1 MATKWKKISRSNW
14 FKILLAVLYIVCFGA
29 MGFVT
34 CYVPANYSLNYNEVF
49 EEIPWK
55 SFEEKQSETLCW
67 YALCLESLA
76 FEPANQISEA
86 NDGSKTYID
95 INAMEETATDP
106 IMVNWLSA
114 IVKNLNFYIRIETID
129 GSVYEN
135 NYDHKAYLT
144 FSHDKGWSDANMQR
158 RGGDFDS
165 CAWLKNITVGIPS
178 YEYDEIVYRFG
189 ICRPMLI
196 NALIADLCILAV
208 IIFLTVLMCRIIG
221 EKPDG
226 EKTSGK
232 FFRAYYEILTVLA
245 IIAGICAY
253 QIPYSLLFYNSQTYH
268 TLFWPVSLILTSV
281 FLLTAL
287 MGAIL
292 LYLTCCIA
300 VRAKNGL
307 IRDGSLLIKALRLLG
322 KSLLFAKDVF
332 TGQSFKSKASK
343 KVLAI
348 DASFIV
354 ITLLSVLCLFIGS
367 YVNINSYSVN
377 LSFSTLVFMTVTA
390 IILVMLILF
399 LYGRYSIIKDQSEL
413 ERQIEQICSGNDQ
426 YRPVL
431 SKNSAY
437 EESSRQ
443 LTELGESYKK
453 SLAEQ
458 IKSERMKVDLITNVS
473 HDLKTPLTSI
483 ISYVDLLS
491 KETLPPQAQEYVSV
505 LQQKSE
511 RLQSIVADVF
521 DLAKVTSGEIAVSLE
536 ALDLSKLSEQ
546 AFAEM
551 EDKFAGFEVRRK
563 ICQPP
568 VTVLGDGKKLYRI
581 IQNLLDNA
589 LKYSLK
595 GTRIYYTLE
604 KSENKAVISIVNTSS
619 YEMNFTAEE
628 IMERFVR
635 GDKSRTSEG
644 SGLGLAI
651 AKGFANT
658 CDGDLRIE
666 IEGDMFKAIAE
677 FPLLENAAQGN
688 PE

>member
-14 FKILLAVLYIVCFGA
+14 FKILLAVLYIACFGA

-34 CYVPANYSLNYNEVF
+34 CYVPANYSLNYIEVF

-86 NDGSKTYID
+86 DDGSKTYID
-95 INAMEETATDP
+95 INAMEETASDP

-114 IVKNLNFYIRIETID
+114 IVKNLNFYIRIETVD

-135 NYDHKAYLT
+135 NYDHKADLT
-144 FSHDKGWSDANMQR
+144 FSHDKGWSDVNMQR
-158 RGGDFDS
+158 RGGDFNS

-189 ICRPMLI
+189 ICRSMLI
-196 NALIADLCILAV
+196 NVLIVDLCLIA
-208 IIFLTVLMCRIIG
+208 IIIMLTVLMCRTIG

-226 EKTSGK
+226 EKTSTK

-268 TLFWPVSLILTSV
+268 TSFWPVSLILTCAI
-281 FLLTAL
+281 LLTAL

-292 LYLTCCIA
+292 LYLICCIS
-300 VRAKNGL
+300 VRAKNDCL
-307 IRDGSLLIKALRLLG
+307 RKGSLLFVIGRG
-322 KSLLFAKDVF
+322 LLFVKDVF

-354 ITLLSVLCLFIGS
+354 VTLLSILCLFIGS

-377 LSFSTLVFMTVTA
+377 LSFSTPVLMTVAA

-399 LYGRYSIIKDQSEL
+399 LYGRYFIIKDQSEL
-413 ERQIEQICSGNDQ
+413 EKQIEQICSGNDE

-443 LTELGESYKK
+443 LTELGENYKK

-458 IKSERMKVDLITNVS
+458 IKAERMKVDLITNVS

-491 KETLPPQAQEYVSV
+491 KETLPPQAQEYVEV

-546 AFAEM
+546 TFAEM
-551 EDKFAGFEVRRK
+551 EDKFTGFEVRKK

-604 KSENKAVISIVNTSS
+604 KCEDKAVVFIVNTSS

-635 GDKSRTSEG
+635 GDKARTSEG

-658 CDGDLRIE
+658 CGGDLRIE
-666 IEGDMFKAIAE
+666 IEGDMFKAIVE
-677 FPLLENAAQGN
+677 FPLLENTAQN
-688 PE
+688 KPE

>member
-34 CYVPANYSLNYNEVF
+34 CYVPANYSLNYIEVF

-76 FEPANQISEA
+76 FDPAHQISEA
-86 NDGSKTYID
+86 DDGSKTYID
-95 INAMEETATDP
+95 INAMEETASDP

-114 IVKNLNFYIRIETID
+114 AVSNLNFYIRIETVD

-135 NYDHKAYLT
+135 NYDHKADLT

-158 RGGDFDS
+158 RGGDFNS

-196 NALIADLCILAV
+196 NVLIVDLCLIAV
-208 IIFLTVLMCRIIG
+208 IIILTVLMCRIIG

-226 EKTSGK
+226 EKASCK

-268 TLFWPVSLILTSV
+268 TSFWPVSLILTCAI
-281 FLLTAL
+281 LLTAL

-292 LYLTCCIA
+292 LYLICCIS
-300 VRAKNGL
+300 VRAKNNCL
-307 IRDGSLLIKALRLLG
+307 RKGSLLFVIGRG
-322 KSLLFAKDVF
+322 LLFAKDVF

-348 DASFIV
+348 DASFFV
-354 ITLLSVLCLFIGS
+354 VTLLSVLCLFIGS
-367 YVNINSYSVN
+367 YVNINSYCVD
-377 LSFSTLVFMTVTA
+377 LSFSTPVFMTVTA
-390 IILVMLILF
+390 IILIMLILF
-399 LYGRYSIIKDQSEL
+399 LYGRYFIIKDQSEL
-413 ERQIEQICSGNDQ
+413 EKQIEQICSGNDQ

-443 LTELGESYKK
+443 LTELGENYKK

-458 IKSERMKVDLITNVS
+458 IKAERMKVDLITNVS

-491 KETLPPQAQEYVSV
+491 KETLPPQAQEYVEV

-521 DLAKVTSGEIAVSLE
+521 DLAKVSSGEIAVSLE

-546 AFAEM
+546 TFAEM
-551 EDKFAGFEVRRK
+551 EDKFAGFEVRKK

-604 KSENKAVISIVNTSS
+604 KCEDKAVVSIVNTSS
-619 YEMNFTAEE
+619 YEMDFTAEE

-635 GDKSRTSEG
+635 GDKARTSEG

-658 CDGDLRIE
+658 CGGDLRIE
-666 IEGDMFKAIAE
+666 IEGDMFKAIVE
-677 FPLLENAAQGN
+677 FPLLENTEQNN